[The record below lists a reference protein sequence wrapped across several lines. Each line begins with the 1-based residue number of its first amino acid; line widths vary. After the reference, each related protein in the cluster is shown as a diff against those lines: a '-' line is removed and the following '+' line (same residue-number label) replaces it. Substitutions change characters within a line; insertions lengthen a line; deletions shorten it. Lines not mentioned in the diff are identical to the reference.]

1 MAFGFLYVCFTTKAT
16 LAFWLNYKAQEAME
30 SFAFPD
36 KIKMTKYLI
45 PFIFMTSSFYGKLH
59 IVQLCIC

>member
-16 LAFWLNYKAQEAME
+16 LPFWLNYKAQEAME

-36 KIKMTKYLI
+36 KIK
-45 PFIFMTSSFYGKLH
+45 SFEMNISIIH
-59 IVQLCIC
+59 IWIERK